1 VAPRAQSP
9 HLFPPSLR
17 SLGLPTVRS
26 SRSCLRRR
34 VNHCPSLE
42 SGMSTILPQLRGSLL
57 YSTKL
62 GMKRRQVLTPGQQ
75 QHHQEMM
82 QVVSNK
88 MIPISIKEKVGSGF
102 AAVECLLFGAN
113 RYLFIVVW

>member
-1 VAPRAQSP
+1 TITTPSP
-9 HLFPPSLR
+9 PLFPLRLR

-26 SRSCLRRR
+26 RRSCLRRR
-34 VNHCPSLE
+34 VTHCPSLE

-62 GMKRRQVLTPGQQ
+62 EMKRRQVPTPGQQ
-75 QHHQEMM
+75 QHRQEMM
-82 QVVSNK
+82 QVVSSNK
-88 MIPISIKEKVGSGF
+88 MIPISIQEKVGSGF

-113 RYLFIVVW
+113 R